1 MGREGSFMIHQP
13 PCVGLDMAVVSRW
26 LCTGRV
32 VVSPS
37 CPLDSDVNSIFLGLF
52 VIVAAATV
60 VKVPNL

>member
-1 MGREGSFMIHQP
+1 MIRQP

-26 LCTGRV
+26 LCIRRL

-37 CPLDSDVNSIFLGLF
+37 CPLDFDVNSVFLGLF